1 METKTRVITI
11 TSNNNNLRNK
21 KSIFITA
28 RVHAGE
34 TVSSWIMEGIL
45 NFLISDNEI
54 AQILRENFVFK
65 LVPMLNPDG
74 VIIGNSRLSTT
85 KCDLNRA
92 YNNTSKVA

>member
-11 TSNNNNLRNK
+11 TSNYNNLSNK
-21 KSIFITA
+21 RSIFITA

-45 NFLISDNEI
+45 NFLISDCEI
-54 AQILRENFVFK
+54 ASILRENFVFK

-74 VIIGNSRLSTT
+74 VISGNTRLSVS
-85 KCDLNRA
+85 KCDLNRN
-92 YNNTSKVA
+92 YNNTSKVN